1 MTDARHRGFWHR
13 TGLIGGAGAM
23 VLLAAS
29 VEGCS
34 DDNGTTSTAS
44 TGTSM
49 STSTG
54 MGGTGGAGGEG
65 SGGGGAG
72 GGGGTGGMGGGSA
85 MISLNA
91 ACTGTEGTFS
101 TPFDATPDP
110 EGINVYFTA
119 LNANGEATV
128 FKGPAAGGGDCTPL
142 YAGGDPLV
150 APFNIVIT
158 SDSKTL
164 YIADSGSDDAAE
176 TDGGHVFTLQSMG
189 GTPAVFT
196 GTEGRRPR
204 GIDIYKDADA
214 ELLYFTGTDPATG
227 ERGVFSVLA
236 AGGQVSAV
244 AKGAAFRDPSGIAV
258 SSKKVAYVCDTTG
271 TENEVANIL
280 AVDDQGNV
288 TNVVSGLHAGYPC
301 GIALTVDE
309 TFAFVS
315 SIDPSTGTDVIA
327 RIKLDTKDV
336 DFLSQGI
343 DTFSESAGLHRARN
357 ANSYAWADSKANGMG
372 TVFTVKL
379 Q

>member
-1 MTDARHRGFWHR
+1 MTDARHRGLWHR

-23 VLLAAS
+23 LLLAAAAQ
-29 VEGCS
+29 GCS
-34 DDNGTTSTAS
+34 DEPASTTTTTST
-44 TGTSM
+44 

-54 MGGTGGAGGEG
+54 TGGTGGGAGGEGGGTGGAGGG
-65 SGGGGAG
+65 AGGAG
-72 GGGGTGGMGGGSA
+72 GGSA
-85 MISLNA
+85 SIEISA
-91 ACTGTEGTFS
+91 ACTGSDTSFS

-110 EGINVYFTA
+110 EGLNVYFTA
-119 LNANGEATV
+119 LNANGEAGV
-128 FKGPAAGGGDCTPL
+128 FKGPSAGGGACNPIHQ
-142 YAGGDPLV
+142 GDPLV
-150 APFNIVIT
+150 APFNIAIA

-164 YIADSGSDDAAE
+164 FLADSGSDDAAE